1 MTESCLI
8 KMTELYK
15 GSGLEI
21 YEKSH
26 YSHGEHV
33 EEVEK
38 ILSWYRHRNRRVL
51 DIGCSGGLHAIEMA
65 KRGFKVTGLDIE
77 PSAIEL
83 AKKRNHGVYGAEFMV
98 MDIENHKLAEL
109 EKFSLVYS
117 LGNVLSHIKKDNLVN
132 VLRSI
137 RKCMYKNSTF
147 LFDILMNSVPFNE
160 DIPPGDLQIIW
171 KRKIDRNT
179 GSISMD
185 GIFLDHGFTQ
195 HFDVWGYTLEEIR
208 DMLSS
213 SGFSRIEFSENLDF
227 TEKINTKNPIS
238 LYFRARG

>member
-1 MTESCLI
+1 
-8 KMTELYK
+8 MTELYK
-15 GSGLEI
+15 DSGLEI

-26 YSHGEHV
+26 YSHGEHI

-38 ILSWYRHRNRRVL
+38 ILSWYMHRNRRVL

-65 KRGFKVTGLDIE
+65 KRGFAVTGLDIE

-83 AKKRNHGVYGAEFMV
+83 AKKRNHGIHRAEFMA

-132 VLRSI
+132 VLRNI
-137 RKCMYKNSTF
+137 RKCMNKNGTF
-147 LFDILMNSVPFNE
+147 LFDILMNSIPFDE
-160 DIPPGDLQIIW
+160 EIRPGESDLQIIW

-195 HFDVWGYTLEEIR
+195 HFDVWGYTLEEIS
-208 DMLSS
+208 DMLSA

-227 TEKINTKNPIS
+227 TEKINTKNPLS